1 MLIERSYL
9 ILHYLPCHAGLSF
22 VSISFCLLWKAGA
35 AFDLLVRKYEEPEDE
50 LEGDEEAEDEED
62 EGKMEEE
69 EVTSPSLMMALY
81 TGWDW

>member
-1 MLIERSYL
+1 MLSHL
-9 ILHYLPCHAGLSF
+9 TLYLPCQAGLSF

-50 LEGDEEAEDEED
+50 LEGEEEADEEDEEE

>member
-1 MLIERSYL
+1 MIERCYL
-9 ILHYLPCHAGLSF
+9 ILSFLPCQAGLSF

-50 LEGDEEAEDEED
+50 LEGEEEADEEEEE
-62 EGKMEEE
+62 EGKMEDD